1 MKTLTITTTTD
12 ANANFLAAFLKT
24 VKIVKS
30 VVINK
35 RTIPRLRDSEVSEP
49 EEEYNWTN
57 PSRPATDE
65 EFEQMISEC
74 EVEYEAGLGM
84 TVKEAKALTEKK
96 ISKWRKKN
104 QK

>member
-35 RTIPRLRDSEVSEP
+35 KTIPGLRDSEVSEP

-65 EFEQMISEC
+65 EFEQMISEA
-74 EVEYEAGLGM
+74 EKEIELGLGIPSDLARKQ
-84 TVKEAKALTEKK
+84 TLNELK
-96 ISKWRKKN
+96 KWRE